1 LDHHYKTAV
10 YGTRIDKE
18 LILSIDSTSLD
29 HFFRVFFSIPWYR
42 TKPQYQLY
50 LLEYLELHPKR
61 NPFFREHCSYVQYW
75 VAYQN
80 QQPIGRIAAWIDDK
94 YDTILPGNASQKTGW
109 IGLFECISDKTVA
122 HELLETACE
131 SLRRKGVATILGP
144 GRFNASSQ
152 IGLQIQGFDSPPS
165 FMEPFHP
172 PYYEPYF
179 SAYGQKVN
187 DWFSFGVEENSFQAY
202 LERIHKNESRY
213 GSLEDQLQRK
223 GIQVYSPT
231 KKNLA
236 YEVDRIVSLYNDL
249 WTSPEHPQFSPLCFG
264 EKKALQQA
272 ITLFWEPSLIHI
284 AQTKD
289 RVIVGIGITVPD
301 INEAF
306 LDFSYRFPLYPSKG
320 SLLIQDL
327 RGFFQ
332 MFLKIHRR
340 RFTRARVL
348 ILGSNIPFS
357 GLESAL
363 YKNLYQAVKERGIQK
378 ISASQIAD
386 TNLPMMNPLRKM
398 GSIEKVWR
406 VYQLQ

>member
-1 LDHHYKTAV
+1 MDLHCKTAV
-10 YGTRIDKE
+10 YGTLLNKE
-18 LILSIDSTSLD
+18 LVVTCQPQLLD
-29 HFFRVFFSIPWYR
+29 QFFRVFFSIPWYR
-42 TKPQYQLY
+42 TKSQYQLF
-50 LLEYLELHPKR
+50 LLEYLELHPKK

-80 QQPIGRIAAWIDDK
+80 QKPVGRIAAWIDDK
-94 YDTILPGNASQKTGW
+94 YDTLLPCNACQKTGW
-109 IGLFECISDKTVA
+109 IGLFECISDKTIA
-122 HELLETACE
+122 HRLIQTACQ
-131 SLRRKGVATILGP
+131 SLREKKVSTILGP

-172 PYYEPYF
+172 PYYEAYF
-179 SAYGQKVN
+179 SAFGEKIN
-187 DWFSFGVEENSFQAY
+187 DWFSFGVEENSFQMY
-202 LERIHKNESRY
+202 LDRIQKNESRY
-213 GSLEDQLQRK
+213 GPLEDQLQKK
-223 GIQVYSPT
+223 GIRIYSPS

-236 YEVDRIVSLYNDL
+236 YEVDRIVSLYNKL
-249 WTSPEHPQFSPLCFG
+249 WTSPEHPQFSPLCMG

-272 ITLFWEPSLIHI
+272 ITMFWEPSLIHI
-284 AQTKD
+284 AETED
-289 RVIVGIGITVPD
+289 RIIVGIGITVPD

-306 LDFSYRFPLYPSKG
+306 LDFSYRFPLDPSKS

-332 MFLKIHRR
+332 MFQKIHRR
-340 RFTRARVL
+340 RFAHARVL
-348 ILGSNIPFS
+348 ILGSNAPFS
-357 GLESAL
+357 GLDTAL
-363 YKNLYQAVKERGIQK
+363 YKNLYQAVKKRGIHK